1 MIEILVHDPES
12 LADAVIKL
20 DELFADGQAFTIT
33 FEPLDYEPYTTKQLN
48 KAHAMFGD
56 IAKASRHTVREVKA
70 AMMLKFYPVTYFDF
84 FGERCEFRKSFTDLT
99 KAEASHLID
108 SMEAWAADNGIYIQ

>member
-1 MIEILVHDPES
+1 MYDGDSCDQAVRKIE
-12 LADAVIKL
+12 
-20 DELFADGQAFTIT
+20 ELYIDGLAFTIQ
-33 FEPLDYEPYTTKQLN
+33 FIPEDYDPYTTLQLN

-56 IAKASRHTVREVKA
+56 IARHTRHTVKEVKT
-70 AMMLKFYPVTYFDF
+70 AMMLKFFPPTFFDF

-108 SMEAWAADNGIYIQ
+108 SMEPWAADNGIYIQ

>member
-1 MIEILVHDPES
+1 VIEILVHDPES
-12 LADAVIKL
+12 LADAVTTL
-20 DELFADGQAFTIT
+20 DTLFLDGQKFTIQ
-33 FEPLDYEPYTTKQLN
+33 FVPDDYEPYTTLQLN

-56 IAKASRHTVREVKA
+56 IAKASRHTVKEVKA
-70 AMMLKFYPVTYFDF
+70 AMMSKFFPATFFDF

-108 SMEAWAADNGIYIQ
+108 SMEPWAADNGIYIK